1 MKIPIEK
8 LKAILLYFCTYTEP
22 RFLGKV
28 KLMKL
33 IYFLDFMHLKKYGAP
48 VTFDNYVNLDHGPIP
63 STILNLV
70 NEVSDDFD
78 SARLSDVISIEK
90 PPQSDIH
97 RIKSPREFTKDDSR
111 FFTKSELKILDQV
124 CQRFGDKNTKYIE
137 DVSHEEAPWKETKFL
152 EPIPYTL
159 AVKDKDCL
167 VSEKEIKLITEI

>member
-8 LKAILLYFCTYTEP
+8 LKAIILYFCTYTEP

-33 IYFLDFMHLKKYGAP
+33 IYFLDFMHVKRYGSP
-48 VTFDNYVNLDHGPIP
+48 VTFDDYVNLDHGPIP

-70 NEVSDDFD
+70 SEVSDDFD
-78 SARLSDVISIEK
+78 SSKLSDVISIEK
-90 PPQSDIH
+90 VPESDMH
-97 RIKSPREFTKDDSR
+97 RIKSTRNYTRDDNRYFSK
-111 FFTKSELKILDQV
+111 TELATLEKV
-124 CQRFGDKNTKYIE
+124 CQRFGNKNTKYIE
-137 DVSHEEAPWKETKFL
+137 DASHEEAPWKETKFL

-159 AVKDKDCL
+159 AAKDKDCL